1 MEGVKLNNKQQLI
14 EFLSTQTEIQE
25 IFTILKQ
32 QQINEA
38 VLTAGAVRNLVWD
51 KLTQQKYNI
60 LQENIDIL
68 FADQSLSYEKL
79 LTKKA
84 IINQKYSKYLWNI
97 QNVRQ
102 NNAASH
108 QPFGNSVEN
117 ALMTIPETCSAVG
130 ISISKQ
136 GEFEILA
143 PFGLDDLFNLEV
155 HPNPTWLDNKTKM
168 AAYQRRL
175 NWKNWTDKWPNL
187 KVYTK

>member
-1 MEGVKLNNKQQLI
+1 MNNKQQLI

-68 FADQSLSYEKL
+68 FADQGLSYEKL

-84 IINQKYSKYLWNI
+84 IINQKYSKYL
-97 QNVRQ
+97 
-102 NNAASH
+102 
-108 QPFGNSVEN
+108 
-117 ALMTIPETCSAVG
+117 
-130 ISISKQ
+130 
-136 GEFEILA
+136 
-143 PFGLDDLFNLEV
+143 
-155 HPNPTWLDNKTKM
+155 
-168 AAYQRRL
+168 
-175 NWKNWTDKWPNL
+175 
-187 KVYTK
+187 